1 LVNATANKIKA
12 KLRIARMLK
21 SLSITIGLSFTDPKN
36 PIIGM
41 TNTKFRTLDPIMLP
55 TTI

>member
-1 LVNATANKIKA
+1 LVNEIESKIKA
-12 KLRIARMLK
+12 TLKIARMLK
-21 SLSITIGLSFTDPKN
+21 SLSITIGLSLTDPKN
-36 PIIGM
+36 PIIGI